1 MKRNFTWTIVSC
13 LTVMII
19 ALSLYVN
26 KMTTKVYLSN
36 EQLKDL
42 GLYLIEPARDLGSF
56 NLIDSNEKE
65 FLPQDFE
72 GKWNVLFFGFTFC
85 PDICPITMSMLSR
98 IEKGLDI
105 ENQEKVRIF
114 LVTVDPDRDSP
125 DQLKVY
131 LENFSENFIGLTGGL
146 DQIYNFATRVNAPF
160 SPISNSK
167 DPHYTVDHTGSIIL
181 INPEGNYAGFFRA
194 PHNQDDIKKAILD
207 IVSRNL

>member
-1 MKRNFTWTIVSC
+1 MKSNFTWTIASC
-13 LTVMII
+13 LVVMLV
-19 ALSLYVN
+19 AVSLYVN
-26 KMTTKVYLSN
+26 KMTTKVHLSS
-36 EQLKDL
+36 EQLKDM
-42 GLYLIEPARDLGSF
+42 GLYLIEPPRNLGAF
-56 NLIDSNEKE
+56 NLMDSAGKE
-65 FLPQDFE
+65 FLPKDFE
-72 GKWNVLFFGFTFC
+72 GKWNMLFFGFTFC

-105 ENQEKVRIF
+105 ENQEKIRIF

-160 SPISNSK
+160 NPIKNNKESN
-167 DPHYTVDHTGSIIL
+167 YTVDHTGSIIL

-194 PHNQDDIKKAILD
+194 PHNQDDVKKAVLD
-207 IVSRNL
+207 IVNRN

>member
-1 MKRNFTWTIVSC
+1 MKSNFTWTIASC
-13 LTVMII
+13 VVVMLV
-19 ALSLYVN
+19 AVSLYVN
-26 KMTTKVYLSN
+26 KMTTKVHLSS
-36 EQLKDL
+36 EQLKDM
-42 GLYLIEPARDLGSF
+42 GLYLIEPPRTLGSF
-56 NLIDSNEKE
+56 NLIDSGGKE
-65 FLPQDFE
+65 FLPKDFE
-72 GKWNVLFFGFTFC
+72 GKWNMLFFGFTFC

-105 ENQEKVRIF
+105 ENQEKIRIF

-146 DQIYNFATRVNAPF
+146 DQVYNFATRVNAPF

-194 PHNQDDIKKAILD
+194 PHNQGDIKKAILD

>member
-1 MKRNFTWTIVSC
+1 MKSNFTWTIASC
-13 LTVMII
+13 VVVMLV
-19 ALSLYVN
+19 AVSLYVN
-26 KMTTKVYLSN
+26 KMTTKVHLSS
-36 EQLKDL
+36 EQLKDM
-42 GLYLIEPARDLGSF
+42 GLYLIEPPRNLGSF
-56 NLIDSNEKE
+56 NLMDSTGKE

-72 GKWNVLFFGFTFC
+72 GKWNMLFFGFTFC

-160 SPISNSK
+160 NPIKNNKESN
-167 DPHYTVDHTGSIIL
+167 YTVDHTGSIIL

-194 PHNQDDIKKAILD
+194 PHNQDDVKKAVLD
-207 IVSRNL
+207 IVNRN

>member
-13 LTVMII
+13 LAVMLI

-56 NLIDSNEKE
+56 NLIDTNEKE
-65 FLPQDFE
+65 FLPQDFK

-85 PDICPITMSMLSR
+85 PDICPITMRMLSR
-98 IEKGLDI
+98 IEKEIDSQELDKI
-105 ENQEKVRIF
+105 RIF
-114 LVTVDPDRDSP
+114 LVTVDPVRDNP
-125 DQLKVY
+125 NQLKIY
-131 LENFSENFIGLTGGL
+131 LKNFSENFTGLTGGL

-160 SPISNSK
+160 TPINNSK
-167 DPHYTVDHTGSIIL
+167 DPYYTVDHTGSIVL
-181 INPEGNYAGFFRA
+181 IDPDGNYAGFFRA
-194 PHNQDDIKKAILD
+194 PHNQDKIKKALLEITRRDL
-207 IVSRNL
+207 

>member
-13 LTVMII
+13 LAVMLI

-98 IEKGLDI
+98 IEKEIDSQELDKI
-105 ENQEKVRIF
+105 RIF
-114 LVTVDPDRDSP
+114 LVTVDPGRDNP
-125 DQLKVY
+125 NQLKIY
-131 LENFSENFIGLTGGL
+131 LKNFSENFTGLTGGL

-160 SPISNSK
+160 TPINNSK
-167 DPHYTVDHTGSIIL
+167 DPYYTVDHTGSIVL
-181 INPEGNYAGFFRA
+181 IDPDGNYAGFFRA
-194 PHNQDDIKKAILD
+194 PHNQDKIKKALLEITRRDL
-207 IVSRNL
+207 

>member
-13 LTVMII
+13 LAVMLI

-42 GLYLIEPARDLGSF
+42 GLYLIEPARDIGSF

-85 PDICPITMSMLSR
+85 PDICPITMRMLSR
-98 IEKGLDI
+98 IEKEIDSQELDKI
-105 ENQEKVRIF
+105 RIF

-207 IVSRNL
+207 IVSRN

>member
-13 LTVMII
+13 LTVMLI

-85 PDICPITMSMLSR
+85 PDICPITMRMLSR
-98 IEKGLDI
+98 IEKDI
-105 ENQEKVRIF
+105 EEQELDKIRIF
-114 LVTVDPDRDSP
+114 LVTVDPVRDNP
-125 DQLKVY
+125 NQLKIY
-131 LENFSENFIGLTGGL
+131 LKNFSENFTGLTGGL

-160 SPISNSK
+160 TPINNSK
-167 DPHYTVDHTGSIIL
+167 DPYYTVDHTGSIVL
-181 INPEGNYAGFFRA
+181 IDPNGNYAGFFRA
-194 PHNQDDIKKAILD
+194 PHNQDKIKKGLLEIIRRDL
-207 IVSRNL
+207 

>member
-1 MKRNFTWTIVSC
+1 MKKNFTWTIVSC
-13 LTVMII
+13 VVVMLV

-26 KMTTKVYLSN
+26 KMTTKVHLSS
-36 EQLKDL
+36 EQLRDM
-42 GLYLIEPARDLGSF
+42 GLYLIEPPRNLGSF
-56 NLIDSNEKE
+56 NLMDSAGKE
-65 FLPQDFE
+65 FLPEGFK
-72 GKWNVLFFGFTFC
+72 GKWNMLFFGFTFC

-98 IEKGLDI
+98 IEKGLDNEDLDKI
-105 ENQEKVRIF
+105 RIY

>member
-1 MKRNFTWTIVSC
+1 MKSNFTWTIASC
-13 LTVMII
+13 LVVMLV
-19 ALSLYVN
+19 AVSLYVN
-26 KMTTKVYLSN
+26 KMTTKVNLSS
-36 EQLKDL
+36 EQLKDM
-42 GLYLIEPARDLGSF
+42 GLYLIEPPRNLGAF
-56 NLIDSNEKE
+56 NLMDSAGKE
-65 FLPQDFE
+65 FLPEDFE
-72 GKWNVLFFGFTFC
+72 GKWNMLFFGFTFC

-105 ENQEKVRIF
+105 ENQEKIRIF

-160 SPISNSK
+160 NPIKNNKESN
-167 DPHYTVDHTGSIIL
+167 YTVDHTGSIIL

-194 PHNQDDIKKAILD
+194 PHNQDDVKTAVLD
-207 IVSRNL
+207 IVNRN

>member
-13 LTVMII
+13 LAVMLI

-42 GLYLIEPARDLGSF
+42 GLYLIDPARNLGSF
-56 NLIDSNEKE
+56 NLIDSSEKE

-85 PDICPITMSMLSR
+85 PDICPITMRMLSR
-98 IEKGLDI
+98 IEKEIDSQELDKI
-105 ENQEKVRIF
+105 RIF

-207 IVSRNL
+207 IVSRN

>member
-1 MKRNFTWTIVSC
+1 MKSNFTWTIASC
-13 LTVMII
+13 LVVMLV
-19 ALSLYVN
+19 AVSLYVN
-26 KMTTKVYLSN
+26 KMTTKVNLSS
-36 EQLKDL
+36 EQLKDM
-42 GLYLIEPARDLGSF
+42 GLYLIEPPRNLGSF
-56 NLIDSNEKE
+56 NLMDSAGKE
-65 FLPQDFE
+65 FLPKDFE
-72 GKWNVLFFGFTFC
+72 GKWNMLFFGFTFC

-105 ENQEKVRIF
+105 ENQEKIRIF

-160 SPISNSK
+160 NPIKNNKESN
-167 DPHYTVDHTGSIIL
+167 YTVDHTGSIIL

-194 PHNQDDIKKAILD
+194 PHNQDDVKNAVLD
-207 IVSRNL
+207 IVNRN

>member
-13 LTVMII
+13 LAVMLI

-98 IEKGLDI
+98 IEKGLDNEDLDKI
-105 ENQEKVRIF
+105 RIF
-114 LVTVDPDRDSP
+114 LVTVDPDRDSS

-207 IVSRNL
+207 IVSRN

>member
-1 MKRNFTWTIVSC
+1 MNRNFTWTILSC
-13 LTVMII
+13 ITVMVL
-19 ALSLYVN
+19 AVSLYVN
-26 KMTTKVYLSN
+26 KMTTKVHLSS
-36 EQLKDL
+36 EQLKDM
-42 GLYLIEPARDLGSF
+42 GLYLIEPPRTLGSF
-56 NLIDSNEKE
+56 NLIDSAGKE
-65 FLPQDFE
+65 FLPKDFE
-72 GKWNVLFFGFTFC
+72 GKWNMLFFGFTFC

-105 ENQEKVRIF
+105 ENQEKIRIF

-160 SPISNSK
+160 NPIKNNKESN
-167 DPHYTVDHTGSIIL
+167 YTVDHTGSIIL

-194 PHNQDDIKKAILD
+194 PHNQDDVKKAVLD
-207 IVSRNL
+207 IVNRN

>member
-1 MKRNFTWTIVSC
+1 MKSNFTWTIASC
-13 LTVMII
+13 LVVMLV
-19 ALSLYVN
+19 AVSLYVN
-26 KMTTKVYLSN
+26 KMTTKVHLSS
-36 EQLKDL
+36 EQLKDM
-42 GLYLIEPARDLGSF
+42 GLYLIEPPRNLGSF
-56 NLIDSNEKE
+56 NLMDSAGKE
-65 FLPQDFE
+65 FLPKDFE
-72 GKWNVLFFGFTFC
+72 GKWNMLFFGFTFC

-105 ENQEKVRIF
+105 ENQEKIRIF

-167 DPHYTVDHTGSIIL
+167 DPHYSVDHTGSIIL

>member
-1 MKRNFTWTIVSC
+1 MKSNFTWTIASC
-13 LTVMII
+13 VVVMLV
-19 ALSLYVN
+19 AVSLYVN
-26 KMTTKVYLSN
+26 KMTTKVHLSS
-36 EQLKDL
+36 EQLKDM
-42 GLYLIEPARDLGSF
+42 GLYLIEPPRNLGSF
-56 NLIDSNEKE
+56 NLMDSAGKE
-65 FLPQDFE
+65 FLPKDFE
-72 GKWNVLFFGFTFC
+72 GKWNMLFFGFTFC

-105 ENQEKVRIF
+105 ENQEKIRIF

-207 IVSRNL
+207 IVSRN

>member
-13 LTVMII
+13 LAVMLI

-42 GLYLIEPARDLGSF
+42 GLYLIDPARNLGSF
-56 NLIDSNEKE
+56 NLTDSNGKE
-65 FLPQDFE
+65 FLPNNFE

-98 IEKGLDI
+98 IEKEIDSQELDKI
-105 ENQEKVRIF
+105 RIF

-207 IVSRNL
+207 IVRRNL

>member
-13 LTVMII
+13 LAVMLI

-26 KMTTKVYLSN
+26 KMTTKVYLNN

-85 PDICPITMSMLSR
+85 PDICPITMRMLSR
-98 IEKGLDI
+98 IEKEIDKQELDKI
-105 ENQEKVRIF
+105 RIF
-114 LVTVDPDRDSP
+114 LVTVDPVRDNP
-125 DQLKVY
+125 NQLKIY
-131 LENFSENFIGLTGGL
+131 LKNFSENFTGLTGGL

-160 SPISNSK
+160 TPINNSK
-167 DPHYTVDHTGSIIL
+167 DPYYTVDHTGSIVL
-181 INPEGNYAGFFRA
+181 IDPDGNYAGFFRA
-194 PHNQDDIKKAILD
+194 PHNQDKIKKALLEIIRRDL
-207 IVSRNL
+207 

>member
-1 MKRNFTWTIVSC
+1 MKSNFTWTIASC
-13 LTVMII
+13 VVVMLV
-19 ALSLYVN
+19 AVSLYVN
-26 KMTTKVYLSN
+26 KMTTKVHLSS
-36 EQLKDL
+36 EQLKDM
-42 GLYLIEPARDLGSF
+42 GLYLIEPPRTLGSF
-56 NLIDSNEKE
+56 NLMDSAGKE
-65 FLPQDFE
+65 FLPKDFE
-72 GKWNVLFFGFTFC
+72 GKWNMLFFGFTFC

-105 ENQEKVRIF
+105 ENQEKIRIF

-160 SPISNSK
+160 NPIKNNKESN
-167 DPHYTVDHTGSIIL
+167 YTVDHTGSIIL

-194 PHNQDDIKKAILD
+194 PHNQDDVKKAVLD
-207 IVSRNL
+207 IVNRN

>member
-1 MKRNFTWTIVSC
+1 MKSNFTWTIASC
-13 LTVMII
+13 LVVMLV
-19 ALSLYVN
+19 AVSLYVN
-26 KMTTKVYLSN
+26 KMTTKVHLSS
-36 EQLKDL
+36 EQLKDM
-42 GLYLIEPARDLGSF
+42 GLYLIEPPRNLGSF
-56 NLIDSNEKE
+56 NLMDSAGKE
-65 FLPQDFE
+65 FLPKDFE
-72 GKWNVLFFGFTFC
+72 GKWNMLFFGFTFC

-160 SPISNSK
+160 NPIKNNKESN
-167 DPHYTVDHTGSIIL
+167 YTVDHTGSIIL

-194 PHNQDDIKKAILD
+194 PHNQDDVKKAVLD
-207 IVSRNL
+207 IVNRN

>member
-13 LTVMII
+13 LAVMLI

-56 NLIDSNEKE
+56 NLIDTNGKE

-85 PDICPITMSMLSR
+85 PDICPITMRMLSR
-98 IEKGLDI
+98 IEKEIDSQELDKI
-105 ENQEKVRIF
+105 RIF

-207 IVSRNL
+207 IVSRN

>member
-13 LTVMII
+13 LAVILI

-85 PDICPITMSMLSR
+85 PDICPITMRMLSR
-98 IEKGLDI
+98 IEKEIDKQELDKI
-105 ENQEKVRIF
+105 RIF
-114 LVTVDPDRDSP
+114 LVTVDPVRDNP
-125 DQLKVY
+125 NQLKIY
-131 LENFSENFIGLTGGL
+131 LKNFSENFTGLTGGL

-160 SPISNSK
+160 TPINNSK
-167 DPHYTVDHTGSIIL
+167 DPYYTVDHTGSIVL
-181 INPEGNYAGFFRA
+181 IDPDGNYAGFFRA
-194 PHNQDDIKKAILD
+194 PHNQDKIKKALLEITRRDL
-207 IVSRNL
+207 

>member
-1 MKRNFTWTIVSC
+1 MKRNFSWTIVSC
-13 LTVMII
+13 LAVMLI

-85 PDICPITMSMLSR
+85 PDICPITMRMLSR
-98 IEKGLDI
+98 IEKEIDSEELDKI
-105 ENQEKVRIF
+105 RIF

-167 DPHYTVDHTGSIIL
+167 DPHYTVDHTGSIVL
-181 INPEGNYAGFFRA
+181 IDPDGNYAGFFRA
-194 PHNQDDIKKAILD
+194 PHNQDKIKKALLEITRRDL
-207 IVSRNL
+207 

>member
-13 LTVMII
+13 LAVVLI

-56 NLIDSNEKE
+56 NLIDTNEKE

-98 IEKGLDI
+98 IEKEIDSQELDKI
-105 ENQEKVRIF
+105 RIF
-114 LVTVDPDRDSP
+114 LVTVDPVRDNP
-125 DQLKVY
+125 NQLKIY
-131 LENFSENFIGLTGGL
+131 LKNFSENFTGLTGGL
-146 DQIYNFATRVNAPF
+146 DQIYNFATRVTAPVT
-160 SPISNSK
+160 PINNSK
-167 DPHYTVDHTGSIIL
+167 DPYYTVDHTGSIVL
-181 INPEGNYAGFFRA
+181 SDPDGNYAGFFRA
-194 PHNQDDIKKAILD
+194 PHNQDKIKKALLEITRRDL
-207 IVSRNL
+207 

>member
-13 LTVMII
+13 LAVMLI

-26 KMTTKVYLSN
+26 KMTTKVYLNN

-56 NLIDSNEKE
+56 NLIDTNEKE

-85 PDICPITMSMLSR
+85 PDICPITMRMLSR
-98 IEKGLDI
+98 IEKEIDKQELDKI
-105 ENQEKVRIF
+105 RIF
-114 LVTVDPDRDSP
+114 LVTVDPVRDNP
-125 DQLKVY
+125 NQLKIY
-131 LENFSENFIGLTGGL
+131 LKNFSENFTGLTGGL

-160 SPISNSK
+160 TPINKSE
-167 DPHYTVDHTGSIIL
+167 DPYYTVDHTGSIVL
-181 INPEGNYAGFFRA
+181 IDPDGNYAGFFRA
-194 PHNQDDIKKAILD
+194 PPQ
-207 IVSRNL
+207 SR

>member
-1 MKRNFTWTIVSC
+1 MKSNFTWTIASC
-13 LTVMII
+13 VVVMLV
-19 ALSLYVN
+19 AVSLYVN
-26 KMTTKVYLSN
+26 KMTTKVHLSS
-36 EQLKDL
+36 EQLKDM
-42 GLYLIEPARDLGSF
+42 GLYLIEPPRNLGSF
-56 NLIDSNEKE
+56 NLVDSGGKE
-65 FLPQDFE
+65 FLPKDFE
-72 GKWNVLFFGFTFC
+72 GKWNMLFFGFTFC

-105 ENQEKVRIF
+105 ENQEKIRIF

-167 DPHYTVDHTGSIIL
+167 DPHYSVDHTGSIIL

>member
-1 MKRNFTWTIVSC
+1 MKRNFTWTIASC
-13 LTVMII
+13 LVVMLV
-19 ALSLYVN
+19 AVSLYVN
-26 KMTTKVYLSN
+26 KMTTKVHLSS
-36 EQLKDL
+36 EQLKDM
-42 GLYLIEPARDLGSF
+42 GLYLIEPPRNLGSF
-56 NLIDSNEKE
+56 NLMDSAGKE
-65 FLPQDFE
+65 FLPKDFE
-72 GKWNVLFFGFTFC
+72 GKWNMLFFGFTFC

-105 ENQEKVRIF
+105 ENQEKIRIF

-160 SPISNSK
+160 NPIKNNKESN
-167 DPHYTVDHTGSIIL
+167 YTVDHTGSIIL

-194 PHNQDDIKKAILD
+194 PHNQDDVKKAVLD
-207 IVSRNL
+207 IVNRN

>member
-13 LTVMII
+13 LAVMLI

-56 NLIDSNEKE
+56 NLIDTNEKE

-85 PDICPITMSMLSR
+85 PDICPITMRMLSR
-98 IEKGLDI
+98 IEKEIDSQELDKI
-105 ENQEKVRIF
+105 RIF

-207 IVSRNL
+207 IVSRN

>member
-13 LTVMII
+13 LAVMLI

-98 IEKGLDI
+98 IEKALDNEDLDKI
-105 ENQEKVRIF
+105 RIF

-207 IVSRNL
+207 IVSRN

>member
-13 LTVMII
+13 LAVMLI

-85 PDICPITMSMLSR
+85 PDICPITMRMLSR
-98 IEKGLDI
+98 IEKEIDYQELDKI
-105 ENQEKVRIF
+105 RIF
-114 LVTVDPDRDSP
+114 LVTVDPVRDNP
-125 DQLKVY
+125 NQLKIY
-131 LENFSENFIGLTGGL
+131 LKNFSENFTGLTGGL

-160 SPISNSK
+160 TPINNSK
-167 DPHYTVDHTGSIIL
+167 DPYYTVDHTGSIVL
-181 INPEGNYAGFFRA
+181 IDPDGNYAGFFRA
-194 PHNQDDIKKAILD
+194 PHNQDKIKKALLEIIRRDL
-207 IVSRNL
+207 

>member
-1 MKRNFTWTIVSC
+1 MKSNFTWTIASC
-13 LTVMII
+13 VVVMLV
-19 ALSLYVN
+19 AVSLYVN
-26 KMTTKVYLSN
+26 KMTTKVHLSS
-36 EQLKDL
+36 EQLKDM
-42 GLYLIEPARDLGSF
+42 GLYLIEPPRNLGAF
-56 NLIDSNEKE
+56 NLMDSAGKE
-65 FLPQDFE
+65 FLPKDFE
-72 GKWNVLFFGFTFC
+72 GKWNMLFFGFTFC

-105 ENQEKVRIF
+105 ENQEKIRIF

-125 DQLKVY
+125 EQLKVY

-194 PHNQDDIKKAILD
+194 PHNKDDIKKAILD
-207 IVSRNL
+207 IVSRK

>member
-1 MKRNFTWTIVSC
+1 MKSNFTWTIASC
-13 LTVMII
+13 VVVMLV
-19 ALSLYVN
+19 AVSLYVN
-26 KMTTKVYLSN
+26 KMTTKVHLSS
-36 EQLKDL
+36 EQLKDM
-42 GLYLIEPARDLGSF
+42 GLYLIEPPRNLGAF
-56 NLIDSNEKE
+56 NLMDSAGKE
-65 FLPQDFE
+65 FLPKDFE
-72 GKWNVLFFGFTFC
+72 GKWNMLFFGFTFC

-105 ENQEKVRIF
+105 ENQEKIRIF

-160 SPISNSK
+160 NPIKNNKESN
-167 DPHYTVDHTGSIIL
+167 YTVDHTGSIIL

-194 PHNQDDIKKAILD
+194 PHNQDDVKKAVLD
-207 IVSRNL
+207 IVNRN

>member
-1 MKRNFTWTIVSC
+1 MKSNFTWTIASC
-13 LTVMII
+13 VVVMLV
-19 ALSLYVN
+19 AVSLYVN
-26 KMTTKVYLSN
+26 KMTTKVHLSS
-36 EQLKDL
+36 EQLKDM
-42 GLYLIEPARDLGSF
+42 GLYLIEPPRNLGSF
-56 NLIDSNEKE
+56 NLMDSTGKE

-72 GKWNVLFFGFTFC
+72 GKWNILFFGFTFC

-105 ENQEKVRIF
+105 ENQEKIRIF

-167 DPHYTVDHTGSIIL
+167 DPHYSVDHTGSIIL